1 MVKTRNAIA
10 FSVLYTTLSFGA
22 AYAIEPIPDESGFS
36 GFVSLG
42 AAYNSAK
49 SNMIA
54 GNTFGDVGNSAVD
67 SLTNSP
73 DSNNSGSVNFN
84 YDLRY
89 TFAST
94 RTQLFL
100 GTSLEN
106 SLRYDFATQLG
117 VAQELAG
124 KNLVAASFLFSSI
137 PTEVWRDPYVLYFER
152 EETDRKS
159 AGIRLAWDRILGSEL
174 QLQYSY
180 RNIELDDEYSG
191 IFLGL
196 SPSERAL
203 LDREGKVHKAETLY
217 RFFFDG
223 KKHVLIPAVI
233 YTDLDLDGDAMANDG
248 LDFQLS
254 YGYNSDSYSLVVNVL
269 IGYEDYDKVNP
280 IYFKKRDEDHYGA
293 GLIGFY
299 HNPFG
304 WSAPGFKR
312 TSLYFKTDYLNSD
325 SNIDFYDTEIFSV
338 GTGLFFRF

>member
-1 MVKTRNAIA
+1 MAQTRRVIA
-10 FSVLYTTLSFGA
+10 FSVLYTTLSFGP
-22 AYAIEPIPDESGFS
+22 AYAIEPIPDESGLS
-36 GFVSLG
+36 GFLSLG

-49 SNMIA
+49 TNMIA
-54 GNTFGDVGNSAVD
+54 GNSFGDVGNSAVD

-73 DSNNSGSVNFN
+73 DSNKSGSVNFN
-84 YDLRY
+84 FDLRY
-89 TFAST
+89 TFASP
-94 RTQLFL
+94 RTQLFV
-100 GTSLEN
+100 GNSLEN
-106 SLRYDFATQLG
+106 ALRYDFATQLG
-117 VAQELAG
+117 VAQELPG
-124 KNLVAASFLFSSI
+124 KNLVAASLLFSSI

-159 AGIRLAWDRILGSEL
+159 TGIRLAWDRILGSEL

-180 RNIELDDEYSG
+180 RKIELDDEYSG

-196 SPSERAL
+196 SPSERDL

-217 RFFFDG
+217 RFFFDS
-223 KKHVLIPAVI
+223 KKHTLIPAVI

-254 YGYNSDSYSLVVNVL
+254 YGYNSDNYSLVVNVL